1 MTLSA
6 LFDPDGIAVIGASTT
21 AGKIGHDAMANA
33 VSFDGPVYPVNP
45 TAEGTLFGEPFIG
58 SVADIE
64 GPVDLAL
71 VGVPPPVVPDVI
83 AECGE
88 AGLGAAV
95 IYAGGFAEAG
105 ADGAARQERIARLA
119 DEHGIAVLGPN
130 TSGFLVP
137 GQGLYCS
144 FVGEVDRIDP
154 GTVAVIAQSGGVAHA
169 IGFQAQSE
177 GYGLSAMVGLGNRVS
192 VGFEEAIEYFDRHH
206 GTNAIALHVEGTDD
220 ARGLLDRC
228 RAAETPIVA
237 YNVGRSAV
245 DGFAASHTGALTGD
259 WALYEAGFRQFGV
272 PTVDSTTAL
281 LDGARA
287 LAAAPRSTGRTV
299 GVVTVQAGPGI
310 IATDRLKAADVPL
323 AEFDDETSTRLESL
337 LDGITYAENPVDTG
351 RPSPAFDDIL
361 TTVAEDPGVDIL
373 FVYQLYEPSIGYPTD
388 ALRTVVEETGIPVVL
403 ATDGPTPGVDD
414 AVTRLEA
421 AGVVTTR
428 TPERGASTVITMVEH
443 ARLNERSGGPDR

>member
-6 LFDPDGIAVIGASTT
+6 LFDPDGIAVIGASSTT
-21 AGKIGHDAMANA
+21 GKIGHDAMANA
-33 VSFDGPVYPVNP
+33 GTFDGPVYPVNP
-45 TAEGTLFGEPFIG
+45 TADGTIFGEPFVE

-71 VGVPPPVVPDVI
+71 VCVPPPVVPDVI
-83 AECGE
+83 DECGE

-105 ADGAARQERIARLA
+105 SEGADRQERVAGLA
-119 DEHGIAVLGPN
+119 AEHDIAVLGPN

-137 GQGLYCS
+137 GRGLHCS
-144 FVGEVDRIDP
+144 FVGEVDRIGP
-154 GTVAVIAQSGGVAHA
+154 GSVAVIAQSGGVAHA
-169 IGFQAQSE
+169 LGFQAQTE

-192 VGFEEAIEYFDRHH
+192 VGFEETIGYFDRHH
-206 GTNAIALHVEGTDD
+206 ETEAIALHVEGTDD
-220 ARGLLDRC
+220 ARGLLERC

-237 YNVGRSAV
+237 YNVGRTAV

-287 LAAAPRSTGRTV
+287 LARGPPSKGLKV

-310 IATDRLKAADVPL
+310 IATDRLKAADVPF
-323 AEFDDETSTRLESL
+323 AEFAAETRTRLKSL

-373 FVYQLYEPSIGYPTD
+373 FVYQLYEPSVGYPTD
-388 ALRTVVEETGIPVVL
+388 ALRAVVEDTGVPVVL
-403 ATDGPTPGVDD
+403 ATDGPTPGVDE
-414 AVTRLEA
+414 AVARLEA

-428 TPERGASTVITMVEH
+428 TPERGASAVTTLVDH
-443 ARLNERSGGPDR
+443 ARRNGGSGGQDR